1 LNPVFTPTRANVS
14 EPAALTS
21 STTNVAGSPQ
31 TPGRTG
37 NGIGLGHLSLNSTS
51 LGANLEVLATGSLDV
66 PPPNPLSVTITSND
80 PTKLLLL
87 PFATDPSGA
96 SLGVDHFTAFI
107 PAEKGLAGDF
117 GFPGFW
123 IQALAS
129 SGTATITVS
138 APNYQSAVATVTLT
152 PSGFVLNGPRGPGA
166 NFNASIGSDA
176 SVTVSPVQLDSF
188 GNPLS
193 TSQVLRGGSLVSVKV
208 NSASASVGTILNNSA
223 VVLPGA
229 GTSSAVAFH
238 PLAAGSSVLS
248 ITPPSGFTSPASG
261 ARLTATVRVPSISL
275 NPVTVGFNQRTL
287 GVGQLSQGPT
297 SALNVTVTSSDP
309 AKVLLTT
316 DPAQIGAS
324 SVTLP
329 VAAGATALPPFYIQ
343 ALASSG
349 AVTLTANAPGYSS
362 GTGSVALTA
371 SAFILAGPNS
381 TQNFVTSPISSPT
394 TLTLAV
400 WQLDSLSRPLAQG
413 SLRSG
418 LPLVAVAVSSSNTSA
433 GTIIGS
439 PVLFNGGD
447 RANTTLTFQPQPNCT
462 TPCTT
467 TISVTQPP
475 GYATPAKGGSMTV
488 TVNKP
493 NLTLLAPESTIG
505 KNLEVLATGAL
516 DATYPQNLKV
526 TISSSNADV
535 LLSTTPTTQGNATL
549 TLSLPAGSGT
559 TGSFPDYYVQ
569 SKGISTGTAQ
579 LMATVKKL
587 DGTDAGYNVTPVT
600 VTFAPAGF
608 VISGPNGVGKD
619 VAAGLN
625 SNINLALT
633 AVVLDAHTMAPTQ
646 VEQMVRGGFLTPV
659 TVTSS
664 PAATIT
670 NSPVSIV
677 SGKSSGT
684 VTVHS
689 VQSGTATISIITP
702 TGFNQPSSGTQLGV
716 VIN

>member
-1 LNPVFTPTRANVS
+1 
-14 EPAALTS
+14 
-21 STTNVAGSPQ
+21 
-31 TPGRTG
+31 
-37 NGIGLGHLSLNSTS
+37 
-51 LGANLEVLATGSLDV
+51 
-66 PPPNPLSVTITSND
+66 
-80 PTKLLLL
+80 
-87 PFATDPSGA
+87 
-96 SLGVDHFTAFI
+96 
-107 PAEKGLAGDF
+107 
-117 GFPGFW
+117 
-123 IQALAS
+123 
-129 SGTATITVS
+129 
-138 APNYQSAVATVTLT
+138 
-152 PSGFVLNGPRGPGA
+152 
-166 NFNASIGSDA
+166 
-176 SVTVSPVQLDSF
+176 
-188 GNPLS
+188 
-193 TSQVLRGGSLVSVKV
+193 
-208 NSASASVGTILNNSA
+208 
-223 VVLPGA
+223 
-229 GTSSAVAFH
+229 
-238 PLAAGSSVLS
+238 
-248 ITPPSGFTSPASG
+248 
-261 ARLTATVRVPSISL
+261 
-275 NPVTVGFNQRTL
+275 
-287 GVGQLSQGPT
+287 
-297 SALNVTVTSSDP
+297 
-309 AKVLLTT
+309 
-316 DPAQIGAS
+316 
-324 SVTLP
+324 
-329 VAAGATALPPFYIQ
+329 
-343 ALASSG
+343 LASSG